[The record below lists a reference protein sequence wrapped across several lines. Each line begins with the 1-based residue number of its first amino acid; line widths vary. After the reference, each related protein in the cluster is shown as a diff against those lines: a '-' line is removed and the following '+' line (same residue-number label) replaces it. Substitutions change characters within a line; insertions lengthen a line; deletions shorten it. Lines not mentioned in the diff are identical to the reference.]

1 MTTLDVREHRT
12 DLFTDI
18 HKALRKGLFDLSV
31 KAGATDWHDS
41 HSVAAL
47 AAEWLRMA
55 ELLRSHTEHENDYI
69 FPLLDGTAGAGVV
82 PEDDHTDLDDLLDDL
97 DDQFSILR
105 SEPDPAAGLTWYR
118 NLNRYLALTLDH
130 LYLEETTVLPA
141 LWSVCDDDQLE
152 QCRAA
157 FLAATPP
164 AVVTT
169 TVALFRAALPTA
181 TLEAMGLAC

>member
-18 HKALRKGLFDLSV
+18 HKALRKGLFDLSTA
-31 KAGATDWHDS
+31 AGATDWDDPQAVS
-41 HSVAAL
+41 AL
-47 AAEWLRMA
+47 AAEWSQMV

-69 FPLLDGTAGAGVV
+69 FPLLDGTAGAGVI
-82 PEDDHTDLDDLLDDL
+82 PDDDHTDLDDLLDDL
-97 DDQFSILR
+97 DDQFSIVR
-105 SEPDPAAGLTWYR
+105 SESDPAAALTWYR

-130 LYLEETTVLPA
+130 LHLEETTVLPA
-141 LWSVCDDDQLE
+141 LWSACADAELE
-152 QCRAA
+152 RCRTT

-164 AVVTT
+164 GVLAT

-181 TLEAMGLAC
+181 TLEAMGVAR